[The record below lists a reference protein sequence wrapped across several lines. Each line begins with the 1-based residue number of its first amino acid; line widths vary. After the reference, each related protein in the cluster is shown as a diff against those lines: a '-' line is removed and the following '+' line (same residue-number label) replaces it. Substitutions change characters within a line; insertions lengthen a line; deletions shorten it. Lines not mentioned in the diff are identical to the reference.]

1 MIVTNTYDHKL
12 RIPVLAKALGPKFS
26 ILYSSYLTNK
36 EGRKIC

>member
-12 RIPVLAKALGPKFS
+12 SIPVLAKALGPKFS
-26 ILYSSYLTNK
+26 ILYSYLTNK